1 MRQGDTSY
9 STVIVYCTT
18 VFIRQHSLASFSV
31 ILSRPSV
38 RVREYIRPNL
48 SSGVSYDV
56 REERD
61 GTGRRDKAREEMSD
75 IIATDGEGRG
85 W

>member
-9 STVIVYCTT
+9 STVIVYCTI
-18 VFIRQHSLASFSV
+18 VFIKQHSLASFSV

-56 REERD
+56 REERG
-61 GTGRRDKAREEMSD
+61 GTGRRDKAGEEMSD
-75 IIATDGEGRG
+75 IIATNGEGRG